1 MISEDV
7 IRNFCDEN
15 GYNFEAA
22 EPEFAPCIG
31 FDLDKNNPGQGVAEP
46 KKPRLNKSKLSDL
59 SELAMMGKYV
69 AIEKENNHEQVNF
82 ITDYILKTNDKEDNY
97 KNIDIYKDRI
107 NQYSEH
113 IVTHIGVN
121 TINGGERVI
130 SYVIEPVNNEED
142 IPPNF
147 TEDYG
152 DLKLAFC
159 YTLNLD
165 YDLNSEFGNCY
176 FELRQDGFYHRKY

>member
-1 MISEDV
+1 MNEKDV
-7 IRNFCDEN
+7 KNFIYKTNKARIDKDKPDEN
-15 GYNFEAA
+15 
-22 EPEFAPCIG
+22 
-31 FDLDKNNPGQGVAEP
+31 KP

-59 SELAMMGKYV
+59 SELAMMGKYI

-147 TEDYG
+147 TEEYNG
-152 DLKLAFC
+152 TKIAFC

-165 YDLNSEFGNCY
+165 CDLNSELGDCF
-176 FELRQDGFYHRKY
+176 FKLEKDGFYHRKY